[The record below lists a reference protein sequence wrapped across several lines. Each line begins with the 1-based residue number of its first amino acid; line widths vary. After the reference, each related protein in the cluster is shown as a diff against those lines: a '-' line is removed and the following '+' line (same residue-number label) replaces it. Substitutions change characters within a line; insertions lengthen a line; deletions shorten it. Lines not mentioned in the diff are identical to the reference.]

1 MKKTVRTILGV
12 KKIEENDDH
21 LALLHLRDILDA
33 HRNTLINR
41 LISDLP
47 AYLDYK
53 FNTKINGKQLDA
65 LKEKLSYLK
74 NASVDMDKYDFIYK
88 HMMANDSTY
97 VTSEPFYREIDENIS
112 WYLNESQLKLVK

>member
-1 MKKTVRTILGV
+1 
-12 KKIEENDDH
+12 
-21 LALLHLRDILDA
+21 LLHLREILDA

-53 FNTKINGKQLDA
+53 FKTKINVKQLDA

-74 NASVDMDKYDFIYK
+74 NSSVDMDKYDFIFK
-88 HMMANDSTY
+88 HMMANDATY
-97 VTSEPFYREIDENIS
+97 VASEPFYREIDDNIS

>member
-1 MKKTVRTILGV
+1 MKTVRTILGV

-21 LALLHLRDILDA
+21 LALLHLREILDA

-53 FNTKINGKQLDA
+53 FNTKINGKQLEA

-74 NASVDMDKYDFIYK
+74 NSSVDMDKYDFIFK
-88 HMMANDSTY
+88 HMKANDATY
-97 VTSEPFYREIDENIS
+97 VASEPFYREIDDNIS